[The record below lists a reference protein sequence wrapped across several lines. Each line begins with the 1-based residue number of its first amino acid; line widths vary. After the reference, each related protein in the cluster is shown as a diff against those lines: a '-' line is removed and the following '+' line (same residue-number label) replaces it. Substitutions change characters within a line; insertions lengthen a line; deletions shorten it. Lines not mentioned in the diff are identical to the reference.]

1 MMNET
6 ESRYCDEAYELAI
19 EKIESMYADTTVEIL
34 KNSSFDHL
42 PRDIIVQLDI
52 AQAKID
58 NRGKPKTIPLGKFTM
73 SDDGKTCNECS
84 SDLVVKNSTVSD
96 SAGVRTIQK
105 LNCPKGCNKLTKSMN
120 KAISDLDSI
129 VKDSQSLTKGCDDLY
144 TIKTRDMPIK
154 RASLILKTNMEH
166 KHLVSAHNTQFT
178 EINFAPV
185 SIYETKEKITKKT
198 GKIINYTICDH
209 NIDDHL
215 NTLHESKIYNVLS
228 VKRIGNLPVIGS
240 DDTWMGKCWD
250 CQLISN
256 KINRKLTHEWN
267 DDNLVGAFD
276 MKSQKVFELVNE
288 KSSEVVYYQITIQR
302 VDAELPKIILEI
314 LKEKRFNKKLTDYYL
329 SEEIT
334 NFVISK
340 LNYLQVPDTLKSKI
354 TSQLKSMY
362 NKNLIEMQV
371 NKHEFASSRQN
382 KSYKQEADKYNLN
395 ETWVKNRTYAGG
407 ATKIN
412 SFRANDNNAV
422 YMTKPVRQQL
432 VDLIQLRKDS
442 KYYSNIEYGFDEQ
455 FCYDELWKV
464 IYKNL
469 GLTKENEKD
478 FDIVWNKRTGQIW
491 IASLSGIKRKRK

>member
-1 MMNET
+1 MMNEVK
-6 ESRYCDEAYELAI
+6 SRYSDEAYELAI
-19 EKIESMYADTTVEIL
+19 EKIESMYADTTIEIL
-34 KNSSFDHL
+34 KNSSFEHL
-42 PRDIIVQLDI
+42 PRDIVIQLDI
-52 AQAKID
+52 AQSKID
-58 NRGKPKTIPLGKFTM
+58 KLDNPTTIPLGNFTL
-73 SDDGKTCNECS
+73 SDDGKTCSECS
-84 SDLVVKNSTVSD
+84 SELVVKNSTVSD
-96 SAGVRTIQK
+96 SAGVRQTKK
-105 LNCPKGCNKLTKSMN
+105 LQCPKSCNRLTNSMN
-120 KAISDLDSI
+120 KAKSDLDSI

-166 KHLVSAHNTQFT
+166 KHLISAPNTQFT

-185 SIYETKEKITKKT
+185 SIYETKEKITKET

-240 DDTWMGKCWD
+240 DDTWNGKCWD
-250 CQLISN
+250 CQLISD

-267 DDNLVGAFD
+267 DDSLVGAFD

-288 KSSEVVYYQITIQR
+288 KSSDVVYYQITIQR
-302 VDAELPKIILEI
+302 VDVELPKIILEI
-314 LKEKRFNKKLTDYYL
+314 LKHKRFNEKSTEYYL

-340 LNYLQVPDTLKSKI
+340 LNYLQVPDTLKAKI

-371 NKHEFASSRQN
+371 NKHEFASDRQI
-382 KSYKQEADKYNLN
+382 KSYKQEVDKYHLN
-395 ETWVKNRTYAGG
+395 ETWVKNRIYAGG

-422 YMTKPVRQQL
+422 YMIKPVRQQL

-442 KYYSNIEYGFDEQ
+442 KYYSDIEYGFDEA
-455 FCYDELWKV
+455 FYFNELWNV
-464 IYKNL
+464 LYKNL
-469 GLTKENEKD
+469 GLTKDNEKD
-478 FDIVWNKRTGQIW
+478 FNTVWNKTTGQIW
-491 IASLSGIKRKRK
+491 IASMSGIKRKRK